1 MGTCSRELLPKS
13 CRGFVG
19 VPRSLGTMG
28 GCLVGHPPWGWQRGV
43 KHGAG

>member
-19 VPRSLGTMG
+19 VPQSLRT
-28 GCLVGHPPWGWQRGV
+28 VGWQHGV